1 MEVTIRPLEARDMVP
16 IANAFAAMG
25 WNKPAAQ
32 YERYLAEQ
40 REGRREVL
48 VAFVEDGSA
57 FAGYLTVVWQPDY
70 PPLRAANV
78 PEIQDLNVLPHLRR
92 RGIASRLLDQAERR
106 AALSARW
113 PIHCLGQRCRRSFA
127 ARFAANL
134 PSGARTA
141 TSDQSNTHAACVGLT
156 MIW

>member
-1 MEVTIRPLEARDMVP
+1 LEVTIRPLEARDIAP

-57 FAGYLTVVWQPDY
+57 FAGYLTSCGSRTIRPC
-70 PPLRAANV
+70 A
-78 PEIQDLNVLPHLRR
+78 RR
-92 RGIASRLLDQAERR
+92 TF
-106 AALSARW
+106 
-113 PIHCLGQRCRRSFA
+113 P
-127 ARFAANL
+127 RF
-134 PSGARTA
+134 RT
-141 TSDQSNTHAACVGLT
+141 
-156 MIW
+156 